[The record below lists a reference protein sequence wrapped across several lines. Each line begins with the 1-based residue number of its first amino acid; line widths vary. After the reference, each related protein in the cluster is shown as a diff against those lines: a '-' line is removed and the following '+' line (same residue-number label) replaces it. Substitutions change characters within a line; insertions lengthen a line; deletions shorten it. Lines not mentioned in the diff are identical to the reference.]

1 MIGNNFYVL
10 CCLGRCDV
18 TPLHIV
24 GTISFEVEE
33 VGIWSMD
40 FPVIDMFLYSHHLSL
55 WYCVVI
61 IRRNTVLVTL
71 GSLNVKHWVS
81 LHKVSDNAVIISF
94 LELFQQLF
102 FKFDENLKM
111 VLNQFISVSQ
121 GVKNEIDKWIF
132 GFEYA
137 TILLKKKEP
146 FLCFIVGFYAHFLYF
161 VWKIIFLN
169 VYRDFSRRGNGI

>member
-1 MIGNNFYVL
+1 MLVIL
-10 CCLGRCDV
+10 
-18 TPLHIV
+18 I
-24 GTISFEVEE
+24 TICHTILI
-33 VGIWSMD
+33 IWVRRSWYLIHG
-40 FPVIDMFLYSHHLSL
+40 FSCNWYMFLYSHHLSV

-71 GSLNVKHWVS
+71 GSLNVKHCVS
-81 LHKVSDNAVIISF
+81 LHKVSHNAVIISS

-121 GVKNEIDKWIF
+121 GVKNEIDKWII

-137 TILLKKKEP
+137 IILLKKKN
-146 FLCFIVGFYAHFLYF
+146 HF
-161 VWKIIFLN
+161 
-169 VYRDFSRRGNGI
+169 STS

>member
-24 GTISFEVEE
+24 GTISFEVGE
-33 VGIWSMD
+33 VGIWYMD
-40 FPVIDMFLYSHHLSL
+40 FPVIDMFLYSNHLSV

-81 LHKVSDNAVIISF
+81 LHKVSHNAVIISF
-94 LELFQQLF
+94 LEP
-102 FKFDENLKM
+102 ENLKM
-111 VLNQFISVSQ
+111 VFNQFVSVSQ

-137 TILLKKKEP
+137 TILLKKKNH
-146 FLCFIVGFYAHFLYF
+146 FYT
-161 VWKIIFLN
+161 W
-169 VYRDFSRRGNGI
+169 

>member
-1 MIGNNFYVL
+1 
-10 CCLGRCDV
+10 
-18 TPLHIV
+18 
-24 GTISFEVEE
+24 
-33 VGIWSMD
+33 
-40 FPVIDMFLYSHHLSL
+40 MF
-55 WYCVVI
+55 V
-61 IRRNTVLVTL
+61 TVLVTL

-81 LHKVSDNAVIISF
+81 LHKVSHNAVIISF

-137 TILLKKKEP
+137 TILLKKKRTIFTLDSWVLCP
-146 FLCFIVGFYAHFLYF
+146 FPILCLKKYLFECI
-161 VWKIIFLN
+161 
-169 VYRDFSRRGNGI
+169 

>member
-1 MIGNNFYVL
+1 MFIFALTFSVIQGYIHKLCHVKRAKNSTTFTSFFYKKVERKIEVFFKLWFCRVDFCYNSFSSSVIVL
-10 CCLGRCDV
+10 DTQGLGLKE
-18 TPLHIV
+18 TGQALIV
-24 GTISFEVEE
+24 
-33 VGIWSMD
+33 
-40 FPVIDMFLYSHHLSL
+40 
-55 WYCVVI
+55 YCHFVI
-61 IRRNTVLVTL
+61 IVMFVTVLVTL

-81 LHKVSDNAVIISF
+81 LHKVSHNAVIISF

-137 TILLKKKEP
+137 TILLKKKNH
-146 FLCFIVGFYAHFLYF
+146 FYA
-161 VWKIIFLN
+161 
-169 VYRDFSRRGNGI
+169 S